1 MCGNFKSGLLYGT
14 LKVHKLYQQ
23 QQERILEELKMRPVT
38 ATYDIT
44 KYLNKLL
51 TPSIKSKYNMLNPEE
66 LLRRLRKE
74 TVPTEY
80 KKISFDVK
88 SLLTNVALDKTL
100 DLILQKRVR

>member
-1 MCGNFKSGLLYGT
+1 MCRNFKSGLLYGA

-23 QQERILEELKMRPVT
+23 QQEHILEELKMRTVISNIGT

-66 LLRRLRKE
+66 LLRRLREE

-80 KKISFDVK
+80 KKI
-88 SLLTNVALDKTL
+88 
-100 DLILQKRVR
+100 